1 MGPLS
6 SRVILRFGAL
16 VAVVVAPLAI
26 IGNAADEG
34 SALRNLCFLG
44 QLAVFVGGGAVA
56 ARRSPTQ
63 PVTHAALAVLAG
75 WAMVQVVALV
85 VRVLSGDDIGW
96 AALPFLAVFV
106 ATTGMVGGLLASWR
120 GSWRRRPDRA
130 H

>member
-6 SRVILRFGAL
+6 TPVILRFGAL
-16 VAVVVAPLAI
+16 VAIVVAPLAI
-26 IGNAADEG
+26 VGNAADEG

-44 QLAVFVGGGAVA
+44 QLAVFVGGGAVT
-56 ARRSPTQ
+56 ARRAPTQ

-75 WAMVQVVALV
+75 WAIVQAVALV
-85 VRVLSGDDIGW
+85 VRVLGGDDVGW

-106 ATTGMVGGLLASWR
+106 ATTGMVGGLLALWR
-120 GSWRRRPDRA
+120 SSPRQGPDRA